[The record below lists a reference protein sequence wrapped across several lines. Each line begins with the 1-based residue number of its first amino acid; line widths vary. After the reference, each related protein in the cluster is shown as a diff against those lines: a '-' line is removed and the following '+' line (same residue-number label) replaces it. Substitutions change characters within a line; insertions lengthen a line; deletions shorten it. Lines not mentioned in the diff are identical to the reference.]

1 MRIRRLSCLDGA
13 DAARGFTVV
22 VDVFRAFTC
31 LPLLLRLGAR
41 PVLLEADI
49 ARCLSLQG
57 DAVLVGE
64 RNEAPIEGFDLP
76 NSPSMILAAG
86 QRRFDGQ
93 RVVLRTTSG
102 VAGALIA
109 LRRADEVLLA
119 SFVNARATAAYL
131 RARGAAL
138 VSLVAM
144 GTHGQ
149 QQAPEDERC
158 ADCIESLLRGTAYDH
173 VAAIAEIL
181 ASDSARRFLAA
192 DKPYLPAADPALCLQ
207 RDLFEH
213 AIRAEAADG
222 WVRAV
227 PRPAR
232 LSIPPGR

>member
-1 MRIRRLSCLDGA
+1 MRVRRLSCLDGA

-49 ARCLSLQG
+49 PRCLSLG
-57 DAVLVGE
+57 GEAVLVGE
-64 RNEAPIEGFDLP
+64 QNEAPIAGFDLP
-76 NSPSMILAAG
+76 NSPSLILAAG
-86 QRRFDGQ
+86 QRRFGGQ

-102 VAGALIA
+102 VAGAVMA

-119 SFVNARATAAYL
+119 SFINARATAGYL
-131 RARGAAL
+131 RARAAAV

-144 GTHGQ
+144 GTHGETP
-149 QQAPEDERC
+149 APEDERC
-158 ADCIESLLRGTAYDH
+158 SDYIESLLRGTAYDH
-173 VAAIAEIL
+173 VAAVAEIL
-181 ASDSARRFLAA
+181 ASDSARRFLVA
-192 DKPYLPAADPALCLQ
+192 DKPYLPAADPAICLQ

-213 AIRAEAADG
+213 AIRAETADG

-232 LSIPPGR
+232 LSMPPQG